1 MQCVHQSTALCG
13 GDAPILLSNLC
24 GEQVYS
30 QVGNKIKHKGHSL
43 VGLRQQNY
51 LVRFYEKITLH
62 LWKMNT
68 CCPLTYRFRSNA
80 TQAPQT
86 V

>member
-51 LVRFYEKITLH
+51 LVRF
-62 LWKMNT
+62 
-68 CCPLTYRFRSNA
+68 
-80 TQAPQT
+80 
-86 V
+86 